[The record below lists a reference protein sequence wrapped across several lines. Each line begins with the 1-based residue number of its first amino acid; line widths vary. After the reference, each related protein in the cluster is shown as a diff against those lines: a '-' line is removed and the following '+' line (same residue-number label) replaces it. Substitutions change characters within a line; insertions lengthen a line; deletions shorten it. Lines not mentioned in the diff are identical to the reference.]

1 MSTQTSWVR
10 RFLLKSSVV
19 KAFEFTSITSVML
32 LQVFSIPSALVLS
45 IVFLKVKYRRNHY
58 IALVFCA
65 GGVSFSVINDLV
77 MHPRDSENSGID
89 SKALIGDIMVLV
101 SAFMFAT

>member
-1 MSTQTSWVR
+1 
-10 RFLLKSSVV
+10 VV

-45 IVFLKVKYRRNHY
+45 IVFLKVKYAKNHY

-65 GGVSFSVINDLV
+65 GGVTFSVINDLV
-77 MHPRDSENSGID
+77 MHPRESEYNAID

>member
-1 MSTQTSWVR
+1 
-10 RFLLKSSVV
+10 
-19 KAFEFTSITSVML
+19 ML

-45 IVFLKVKYRRNHY
+45 IVFLKVRYGRNHY
-58 IALVFCA
+58 LALLFCA

-77 MHPRDSENSGID
+77 MHPREGTEFSGLD
-89 SKALIGDIMVLV
+89 TKALIGDIMVLV

>member
-1 MSTQTSWVR
+1 M
-10 RFLLKSSVV
+10 
-19 KAFEFTSITSVML
+19 
-32 LQVFSIPSALVLS
+32 LS
-45 IVFLKVKYRRNHY
+45 IVFLKVKYAKNHY

-65 GGVSFSVINDLV
+65 GGVTFSVINDLV
-77 MHPRDSENSGID
+77 MHPRESEYNAID